1 LALWRAWCCWP
12 PAPAVGRIEAG
23 RAVAARRRPWPWPT
37 VAVAGAAGP
46 QHPGHNL
53 NHLELIEAASAD
65 VLAWIGDRLA
75 SRPARSSCQR

>member
-1 LALWRAWCCWP
+1 
-12 PAPAVGRIEAG
+12 
-23 RAVAARRRPWPWPT
+23 